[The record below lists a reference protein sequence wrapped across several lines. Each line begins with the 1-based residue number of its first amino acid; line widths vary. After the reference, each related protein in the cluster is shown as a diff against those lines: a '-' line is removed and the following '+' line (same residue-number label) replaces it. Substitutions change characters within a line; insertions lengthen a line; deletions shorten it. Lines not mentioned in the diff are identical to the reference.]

1 MIHFVELG
9 QNMAILRDQQG
20 LSVEEVAFRAR
31 VCEKWWHA
39 MEQEHRN
46 TSIDTMQRVAQALN
60 VEPLVLVIFSLTDA
74 EIHVIVAAMVEA
86 FPDAPIHHTT
96 DIHPGSNVLW
106 LREHRKM
113 TQKKLAMEA
122 KISTAR
128 LRDIEHCCANT
139 TIEKLEDI
147 AAALGVSLFTLYA
160 LTVPEQVI
168 LDMVHAAR
176 KLSKL
181 VTV

>member
-1 MIHFVELG
+1 MIDYVERGKNIKL
-9 QNMAILRDQQG
+9 LRKSQG
-20 LSVEEVAFRAR
+20 ISVEKASLDAPLSETRWKQLEAG
-31 VCEKWWHA
+31 
-39 MEQEHRN
+39 QRN
-46 TSIDTMQRVAQALN
+46 INTTFDTMQRIAHVLN
-60 VEPLVLVIFSLTDA
+60 VELLVLEVFSRSDE
-74 EIHVIVAAMVEA
+74 EIRAMVEA

-160 LTVPEQVI
+160 LTVPEQAI